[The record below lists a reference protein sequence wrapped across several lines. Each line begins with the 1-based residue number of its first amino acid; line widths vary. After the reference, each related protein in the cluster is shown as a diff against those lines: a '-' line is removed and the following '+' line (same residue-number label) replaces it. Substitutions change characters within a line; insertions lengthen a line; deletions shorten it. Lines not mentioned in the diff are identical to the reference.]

1 MFFPLIF
8 TLKWKLESV
17 PSMQVTALISFSA
30 HQSNSLVPVEVPLR
44 PRHPHP
50 ASACFDKGQ
59 SRSTAPPS
67 THGCSGIKAR
77 NRWSLQ
83 PEELGSQSSLR
94 GEGGEEESRLLR
106 DDFHPPPSYFSRPE
120 QRPELR
126 RPSGCFKPQE
136 VVVGM
141 RVDWAGGVLMYERC
155 WGRFSERSLESDK
168 SHKS

>member
-1 MFFPLIF
+1 MITIQSTIRNTVDKKALTSVLILFFPLIF

-17 PSMQVTALISFSA
+17 SSMQVTALISFSA

-77 NRWSLQ
+77 NRWSSQ
-83 PEELGSQSSLR
+83 PEELGSQPSLC
-94 GEGGEEESRLLR
+94 GEGGEEQSRPLR
-106 DDFHPPPSYFSRPE
+106 GHFHPPPFVFF
-120 QRPELR
+120 
-126 RPSGCFKPQE
+126 PSQTKAAVWLF
-136 VVVGM
+136 
-141 RVDWAGGVLMYERC
+141 
-155 WGRFSERSLESDK
+155 
-168 SHKS
+168 

>member
-1 MFFPLIF
+1 MLILFFPLIF

-17 PSMQVTALISFSA
+17 SSMQVTALISLSA

-77 NRWSLQ
+77 NRWSSQ
-83 PEELGSQSSLR
+83 PEELGSQPSLC

-106 DDFHPPPSYFSRPE
+106 GHFHPPPSDFFPSQTKIGAETAVWLFST
-120 QRPELR
+120 
-126 RPSGCFKPQE
+126 SGIW
-136 VVVGM
+136 
-141 RVDWAGGVLMYERC
+141 R
-155 WGRFSERSLESDK
+155 LECAWIGLAAF
-168 SHKS
+168 